1 MSKAVTYSQAI
12 DLPATTDAVALA
24 DGPHGDPSR
33 DIRRGLII
41 AGIFFVLFLGW
52 AAFARLDAAA
62 RAPGRLVV
70 SGQRQTIQHREGGVV
85 KEILVKEGS
94 RVERGQVL
102 IVLAGA
108 DTRALERSLSAQAI
122 GLFAQRARLLA
133 EQSGQSTITP
143 PPEFADLPPEDRAAA
158 AEALKIQEQQLRTRA
173 AVLQAQRGAL
183 GQKTAQA
190 NSQGQGYSR
199 QLESINEQI
208 RLIDEELNG
217 MRDVAEKGFVSK
229 NRIRALERAK
239 ADLEG
244 QRGQYLAT
252 IQQSHGMAGESRLQ
266 SLEARSNYFE
276 RVATELR
283 EVEASL
289 NDALPKLSAARDQLA
304 RTQIRA
310 PVSGTVVGLTVFTP
324 GGVIEPGQKLMDIV
338 PARAPLTIEG
348 RVSSADGDDIR
359 VGQEAFVRFETLH
372 DRSIRSLKGKVVRV
386 SADVFT
392 DEKTGASFYT
402 TEVSVPAAEMEKIEN
417 LSGQPVLRAGVPVV
431 ITIPLRKRTAL
442 EYAFE
447 PLTSAIRGSFHEQ

>member
-1 MSKAVTYSQAI
+1 MTTALANGGAI
-12 DLPATTDAVALA
+12 DLPSTHVGPAS
-24 DGPHGDPSR
+24 DGPTGDPSR
-33 DIRRGLII
+33 DIRVGLIV

-52 AAFARLDAAA
+52 ASFARLDAAA
-62 RAPGRLVV
+62 HAPGRLVV
-70 SGQRQTIQHREGGVV
+70 SGQRQTVQHREGGVV
-85 KEILVKEGS
+85 RQILVKEGAH
-94 RVERGQVL
+94 VDKGQVL
-102 IVLAGA
+102 ITLAGS
-108 DTRALERSLSAQAI
+108 DTLAQERSLAAQSI
-122 GLFAQRARLLA
+122 GLLAQRARLIA
-133 EQSGQSTITP
+133 EQAGRNAITP
-143 PPEFADLPPEDRAAA
+143 PAEFADLAPEDRAAA
-158 AEALKIQEQQLRTRA
+158 AEALQIQQQQMRTRA
-173 AVLQAQRGAL
+173 AVLDAQRGAL
-183 GQKTAQA
+183 GQKTIQA

-199 QLESINEQI
+199 QLSSINEQI

-229 NRIRALERAK
+229 NRIRALERSK

-252 IQQSHGMAGESRLQ
+252 IQQSHSMGSESRLQ
-266 SLEARSNYFE
+266 ALEAQSNFYE
-276 RVATELR
+276 RVASELR

-289 NDALPKLSAARDQLA
+289 NDVLPKLAAARDQLA

-338 PARAPLTIEG
+338 PARAPLTIEAK
-348 RVSSADGDDIR
+348 VSSADGDDLR
-359 VGQEAFVRFETLH
+359 TGEEAFVRFETLH
-372 DRSIRSLKGKVVRV
+372 DRSVSNLKGKVVRV

-402 TEVSVPAAEMEKIEN
+402 TEISVPPSEMEKIEH
-417 LSGQPVLRAGVPVV
+417 LAAQPVMRAGIPVS

-447 PLTSAIRGSFHEQ
+447 PILGALRKSFHEQ